1 MKYLCKYPD
10 LYLKSDILLMANI
23 FEKLKL
29 EKILKTSTRK
39 NENSKSRKIVAY
51 FTWEKWISHSHKKLK
66 TKIKS
71 WISFEKSS

>member
-39 NENSKSRKIVAY
+39 NENSESRKIVAY
-51 FTWEKWISHSHKKLK
+51 FT
-66 TKIKS
+66 
-71 WISFEKSS
+71 

>member
-39 NENSKSRKIVAY
+39 NENWKSRKNCCLFHMRKMNIT
-51 FTWEKWISHSHKKLK
+51 FT
-66 TKIKS
+66 
-71 WISFEKSS
+71 